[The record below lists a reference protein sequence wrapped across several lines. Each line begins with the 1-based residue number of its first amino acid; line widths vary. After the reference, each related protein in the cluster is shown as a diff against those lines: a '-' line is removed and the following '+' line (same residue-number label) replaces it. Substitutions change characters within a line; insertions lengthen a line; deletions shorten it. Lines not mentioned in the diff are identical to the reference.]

1 MTWVHERIF
10 AAGGSHI
17 PATWDAFADQTGIS
31 AILHLA
37 PDRPQAFQTHP
48 PASFLWLDLAD
59 ESLAGDSERL
69 LAGRFIQHALDQGQ
83 LVLIH
88 SSLGRHR
95 TRWTYVAYRLLS
107 GRPLDKV
114 LRQAAEPP
122 WLAPYHTD
130 RTAWERF
137 HASLK
142 EPEFRA

>member
-17 PATWDAFADQTGIS
+17 PETWDAFADQTGIS
-31 AILHLA
+31 AVLHLA
-37 PDRPQAFQTHP
+37 PDRPLAFQTHP
-48 PASFLWLDLAD
+48 PAGFLWLDLAE
-59 ESLAGDSERL
+59 ESQAGDHERL
-69 LAGRFIQHALDQGQ
+69 LAGRFIQHALNEDRR
-83 LVLIH
+83 VLIH

-107 GRPLDKV
+107 GGRLGEV
-114 LRQAAEPP
+114 LRKAAEPP

-142 EPEFRA
+142 EPDIRA